1 MMLGDCT
8 ADIQLRPDGVVEVR
22 IHPGVRQTVEN
33 ANANLS
39 AAIEARAG
47 LRRPILVD
55 ISRAEPLDNEVRRR
69 YAGQSLAVAFT
80 AVGLLVEASPFGRM
94 IGNIYLRIAQL
105 GVPTKLFV
113 DERAAIAWL
122 REFRRE

>member
-1 MMLGDCT
+1 MVGDRT

-39 AAIEARAG
+39 AAIEARG
-47 LRRPILVD
+47 GIRRPILVD

-69 YAGQSLAVAFT
+69 YAGPSLAVAFT

-113 DERAAIAWL
+113 DEGAAIAWL
-122 REFRRE
+122 RELRRE